1 MTNSELLYSDPLAAA
16 TAAAKEITERTGVAS
31 HDVALVMG
39 SGWVSAVDALGI
51 AQYECNAEDITGFLP
66 PTVEGHS
73 GKVRS
78 YEIEGNGKKL
88 QALVFLG
95 RTHLYEG
102 KGVEPVVHSV
112 RTAVK
117 AGCKVVILTNA
128 CGGINKAYKVGQ
140 PVLIRDHISLTA
152 VSPLS
157 GATFVD
163 LTDLYSKRIREIVKK
178 EDSSLE
184 EGVYVHWRGPTYETP
199 AEIIMMRT
207 MGADLVGMSTVPE
220 AIAAHAL
227 GAEVLGISL
236 VTNAAAGVTGEK
248 LNHEEVIAAGKAA
261 ADRMG
266 ALLKGVIPKLFQ
278 EHGSDTRSSSMDY

>member
-1 MTNSELLYSDPLAAA
+1 MTSTDILYSDPLQAAA
-16 TAAAKEITERTGVAS
+16 IAASEIASRTGIAT

-39 SGWVSAVDALGI
+39 SGWVGAVDALGTPS
-51 AQYECNAEDITGFLP
+51 YECNAEEITGFFAP
-66 PTVEGHS
+66 AVEGHS

-78 YEIEGNGKKL
+78 YEIKDGDRTIR
-88 QALVFLG
+88 ALVFLG

-102 KGVEPVVHSV
+102 KGMEPVVHGV

-117 AGCKVVILTNA
+117 AGCKVIILTNA
-128 CGGINKAYKVGQ
+128 CGGINTAYRVGQ

-152 VSPLS
+152 QSPLV

-163 LTDLYSKRIREIVKK
+163 LTDLYSKRIRAIMKSA
-178 EDSSLE
+178 DSSLQ

-199 AEIIMMRT
+199 AEIHMMRT
-207 MGADLVGMSTVPE
+207 LGADLVGMSTVPE

-261 ADRMG
+261 A
-266 ALLKGVIPKLFQ
+266 
-278 EHGSDTRSSSMDY
+278 SSMGELLAKTIPQIV

>member
-1 MTNSELLYSDPLAAA
+1 MTSTDILYSDPLQAAVI
-16 TAAAKEITERTGVAS
+16 AASEIASRTGIAA

-39 SGWVSAVDALGI
+39 SGWVGAVDALGTPS
-51 AQYECNAEDITGFLP
+51 YECNAEEITGFFP
-66 PTVEGHS
+66 PAVEGHS

-78 YEIEGNGKKL
+78 YEIKDGDRTIR
-88 QALVFLG
+88 ALVFLG

-102 KGVEPVVHSV
+102 KGMEPVVHGV

-117 AGCKVVILTNA
+117 AGCKVIILTNA
-128 CGGINKAYKVGQ
+128 CGGINTTYHVGQ

-152 VSPLS
+152 QSPLV

-163 LTDLYSKRIREIVKK
+163 LTDLYSKRIRAIMKSA
-178 EDSSLE
+178 DSSLQ

-199 AEIIMMRT
+199 AEIHMMRT
-207 MGADLVGMSTVPE
+207 LGADLVGMSTVPE

-261 ADRMG
+261 A
-266 ALLKGVIPKLFQ
+266 
-278 EHGSDTRSSSMDY
+278 SSMGELLAKTIPQIV

>member
-1 MTNSELLYSDPLAAA
+1 MTSTDILYSDPLQAAA
-16 TAAAKEITERTGVAS
+16 IAASEIASRTGIAS

-39 SGWVSAVDALGI
+39 SGWVGAVDALGTPS
-51 AQYECNAEDITGFLP
+51 YECNAEEITGFFAP
-66 PTVEGHS
+66 AVEGHS
-73 GKVRS
+73 GKIRS
-78 YEIEGNGKKL
+78 YEIKDGDRTIR
-88 QALVFLG
+88 ALVFLG

-102 KGVEPVVHSV
+102 KGMEPVVHGV

-117 AGCKVVILTNA
+117 AGCKVIILTNA
-128 CGGINKAYKVGQ
+128 CGGINTAFRVGQ

-152 VSPLS
+152 QSPLV

-163 LTDLYSKRIREIVKK
+163 LTDLYSKRIRAIMKSA
-178 EDSSLE
+178 DSSLQ

-199 AEIIMMRT
+199 AEIHMMRT
-207 MGADLVGMSTVPE
+207 LGADLVGMSTVPE

-261 ADRMG
+261 A
-266 ALLKGVIPKLFQ
+266 
-278 EHGSDTRSSSMDY
+278 SSMGELLAKTIPQIV

>member
-1 MTNSELLYSDPLAAA
+1 MTNSELLFSNPLAAA
-16 TAAAKEITERTGVAS
+16 AAAAKEIIERTGVAS

-39 SGWVSAVDALGI
+39 SGWVSAVDALGTS
-51 AQYECNAEDITGFLP
+51 AYECNAEDITGFLP

-78 YEIEGNGKKL
+78 YEIDSNSKKL
-88 QALVFLG
+88 RALVFLG

-128 CGGINKAYKVGQ
+128 CGGINKSYKVGQ

-152 VSPLS
+152 ISPLS

-178 EDSSLE
+178 EDPSLE

-199 AEIIMMRT
+199 AEILMMRT

-266 ALLKGVIPKLFQ
+266 ALLKGVIPKLF
-278 EHGSDTRSSSMDY
+278 

>member
-1 MTNSELLYSDPLAAA
+1 MTSTDILYSDPLQAAVI
-16 TAAAKEITERTGVAS
+16 AASEIASRTGITS

-39 SGWVSAVDALGI
+39 SGWVGAVDALGTPS
-51 AQYECNAEDITGFLP
+51 YECNAEEITGFFP
-66 PTVEGHS
+66 PAVEGHS
-73 GKVRS
+73 GKIRS
-78 YEIEGNGKKL
+78 YEIKDGDRTIR
-88 QALVFLG
+88 ALVFLG

-102 KGVEPVVHSV
+102 KGMEPVVHGV

-117 AGCKVVILTNA
+117 AGCKVIILTNA
-128 CGGINKAYKVGQ
+128 CGGINTTYRVGQ

-152 VSPLS
+152 QSPLV

-163 LTDLYSKRIREIVKK
+163 LTDLYSKRIRGIMKSA
-178 EDSSLE
+178 DSSLQ

-199 AEIIMMRT
+199 AEIHMMRT
-207 MGADLVGMSTVPE
+207 LGADLVGMSTVPE

-261 ADRMG
+261 A
-266 ALLKGVIPKLFQ
+266 
-278 EHGSDTRSSSMDY
+278 SSMGELLAKTIPQIV

>member
-1 MTNSELLYSDPLAAA
+1 MTSTDILYSDPLQAASI
-16 TAAAKEITERTGVAS
+16 AASEIASRTGVTS

-39 SGWVSAVDALGI
+39 SGWVGAVDALGTPS
-51 AQYECNAEDITGFLP
+51 YECNAEEITGFFP
-66 PTVEGHS
+66 PAVEGHS

-78 YEIEGNGKKL
+78 YGIKDGDRTIR
-88 QALVFLG
+88 ALVFLG

-102 KGVEPVVHSV
+102 KGMEPVVHGV

-117 AGCKVVILTNA
+117 AGCKVIILTNA
-128 CGGINKAYKVGQ
+128 CGGINTAYRVGQ

-152 VSPLS
+152 QSPLV

-163 LTDLYSKRIREIVKK
+163 LTDLYSKRIRAIMKSA
-178 EDSSLE
+178 DSSLQ

-199 AEIIMMRT
+199 AEIHMMRT
-207 MGADLVGMSTVPE
+207 LGADLVGMSTVPE

-261 ADRMG
+261 A
-266 ALLKGVIPKLFQ
+266 
-278 EHGSDTRSSSMDY
+278 SSMGDLLAKTIPQIV

>member
-1 MTNSELLYSDPLAAA
+1 MTSTDILYSDPLQAAA
-16 TAAAKEITERTGVAS
+16 IAASEIASRTGFAT

-39 SGWVSAVDALGI
+39 SGWVGAVDALGTPS
-51 AQYECNAEDITGFLP
+51 YECNAEEITGFFAP
-66 PTVEGHS
+66 AVEGHS

-78 YEIEGNGKKL
+78 YEVKDGDRTIR
-88 QALVFLG
+88 ALVFLG

-102 KGVEPVVHSV
+102 KGMEPVVHGV

-117 AGCKVVILTNA
+117 AGCKVIILTNA
-128 CGGINKAYKVGQ
+128 CGGINTAFRVGQ

-152 VSPLS
+152 QSPLV

-163 LTDLYSKRIREIVKK
+163 LTDLYSKRIRAIMKSA
-178 EDSSLE
+178 DSSLQ

-199 AEIIMMRT
+199 AEIHMMRT
-207 MGADLVGMSTVPE
+207 LGADLVGMSTVPE

-261 ADRMG
+261 A
-266 ALLKGVIPKLFQ
+266 
-278 EHGSDTRSSSMDY
+278 SSMGELLAKTIPQIV

>member
-1 MTNSELLYSDPLAAA
+1 MTSTDILYSDPLQAAA
-16 TAAAKEITERTGVAS
+16 IEASEIASRTGFAS

-39 SGWVSAVDALGI
+39 SGWVGAVDALGLPS
-51 AQYECNAEDITGFLP
+51 YECNAEEITGFFP
-66 PTVEGHS
+66 PAVEGHS

-78 YEIEGNGKKL
+78 YEIKDGDRTIR
-88 QALVFLG
+88 ALVFLG

-102 KGVEPVVHSV
+102 KGMEPVVHGV

-117 AGCKVVILTNA
+117 AGCKVIILTNA
-128 CGGINKAYKVGQ
+128 CGGINTAYRVGQ

-152 VSPLS
+152 QSPLV

-163 LTDLYSKRIREIVKK
+163 LTDLYSKRIRAIMKSA
-178 EDSSLE
+178 DSSLQ

-199 AEIIMMRT
+199 AEIHMMRT
-207 MGADLVGMSTVPE
+207 LGADLVGMSTVPE

-261 ADRMG
+261 A
-266 ALLKGVIPKLFQ
+266 
-278 EHGSDTRSSSMDY
+278 SSMGELLAKTIPQII

>member
-1 MTNSELLYSDPLAAA
+1 MSNTELLYKDPLAAA
-16 TAAAKEITERTGVAS
+16 QVAADEIAKRTGIAS
-31 HDVALVMG
+31 HDIALVMG
-39 SGWVSAVDALGI
+39 SGWVSAVDALGTP
-51 AQYECNAEDITGFLP
+51 AYECDADEITGFLP
-66 PTVEGHS
+66 PAVEGHS

-78 YEIEGNGKKL
+78 YEIHNGSKKIR
-88 QALVFLG
+88 ALVFLG

-102 KGVEPVVHSV
+102 KGIEPVVHSV

-117 AGCKVVILTNA
+117 AGCKIVILTNA
-128 CGGINKAYKVGQ
+128 CGGINKDYRVGQ

-152 VSPLS
+152 TSPLI
-157 GATFVD
+157 GAHFVD
-163 LTDLYSKRIREIVKK
+163 LTDLYSKRIRAIVRS
-178 EDSSLE
+178 EDSALQ

-199 AEIIMMRT
+199 AEILMMRA

-261 ADRMG
+261 ADSMG
-266 ALLKGVIPKLFQ
+266 ALLKGVIPKLL
-278 EHGSDTRSSSMDY
+278 

>member
-1 MTNSELLYSDPLAAA
+1 MTATELLYQDPMAAA
-16 TAAAKEITERTGVAS
+16 SAAASEIAQRTGVES
-31 HDVALVMG
+31 HDIALVMG
-39 SGWVSAVDALGI
+39 SGWVTACDALGTPT
-51 AQYECNAEDITGFLP
+51 YECDAHELTGFQAP
-66 PTVEGHS
+66 AVEGHS

-78 YEIEGNGKKL
+78 YLIESDGKKIR
-88 QALVFLG
+88 ALVFLG

-102 KGVEPVVHSV
+102 KGMEPVVHGV

-117 AGCKVVILTNA
+117 AGCKIVVLTNA
-128 CGGINKAYKVGQ
+128 CGGINAAYRVGE

-152 VSPLS
+152 ASPLS

-163 LTDLYSKRIREIVKK
+163 LTDLYSKRLREIVRQQ
-178 EDSSLE
+178 DSSLK

-199 AEIIMMRT
+199 AEILMMRT

-220 AIAAHAL
+220 AIAAHAM

-236 VTNAAAGVTGEK
+236 VSNAAAGMTGEK

-261 ADRMG
+261 ASRMG
-266 ALLKGVIPKLFQ
+266 ELIKQTIPKII
-278 EHGSDTRSSSMDY
+278 

>member
-1 MTNSELLYSDPLAAA
+1 MTSTDILYSDPIQAA
-16 TAAAKEITERTGVAS
+16 TIAASEIATRTGVAS

-39 SGWVSAVDALGI
+39 SGWVGAVDALGTPT
-51 AQYECNAEDITGFLP
+51 YECNAEEITGFFAP
-66 PTVEGHS
+66 AVEGHS

-78 YEIEGNGKKL
+78 YEIKDGDRTIR
-88 QALVFLG
+88 ALVFLG

-102 KGVEPVVHSV
+102 KGMEPVVHGV

-117 AGCKVVILTNA
+117 AGCKVIILTNA
-128 CGGINKAYKVGQ
+128 CGGINTAYRVGQ

-152 VSPLS
+152 QSPLV

-163 LTDLYSKRIREIVKK
+163 LTDLYSKRIRAIMKAA
-178 EDSSLE
+178 DSSLQ

-199 AEIIMMRT
+199 AEIHMMRT
-207 MGADLVGMSTVPE
+207 LGADLVGMSTVPE

-227 GAEVLGISL
+227 GAEILGISL

-261 ADRMG
+261 A
-266 ALLKGVIPKLFQ
+266 
-278 EHGSDTRSSSMDY
+278 SSMGELLAKTIPQII

>member
-1 MTNSELLYSDPLAAA
+1 MTSTHILYSDPLQAAA
-16 TAAAKEITERTGVAS
+16 IAASEIASRTGIAS

-39 SGWVSAVDALGI
+39 SGWVGAVDALGTPR
-51 AQYECNAEDITGFLP
+51 YECNAEEITGFFAP
-66 PTVEGHS
+66 AVAGHS

-78 YEIEGNGKKL
+78 YEIKDGDRTIR
-88 QALVFLG
+88 ALVFLG

-102 KGVEPVVHSV
+102 KGMEPVVHGV

-117 AGCKVVILTNA
+117 AGCKVIILTNA
-128 CGGINKAYKVGQ
+128 CGGINTDFHVGQ

-152 VSPLS
+152 QSPLV

-163 LTDLYSKRIREIVKK
+163 LTDLYSKRIRAIMKSA
-178 EDSSLE
+178 DSSLQ

-199 AEIIMMRT
+199 AEIHMMRSL
-207 MGADLVGMSTVPE
+207 GADLVGMSTVPE

-261 ADRMG
+261 A
-266 ALLKGVIPKLFQ
+266 
-278 EHGSDTRSSSMDY
+278 SSMGELLVKTIPQIV

>member
-39 SGWVSAVDALGI
+39 SGWVSAVDVLGTPV
-51 AQYECNAEDITGFLP
+51 YECNADDITGFLP

-78 YEIEGNGKKL
+78 YEIEANGKKL
-88 QALVFLG
+88 RALVFLG

-236 VTNAAAGVTGEK
+236 VTNAAAGVTGQK

-266 ALLKGVIPKLFQ
+266 ALLKGVIPKLF
-278 EHGSDTRSSSMDY
+278 

>member
-1 MTNSELLYSDPLAAA
+1 MTSTDILYSDPLQAAA
-16 TAAAKEITERTGVAS
+16 IAASEIASRTGIAS

-39 SGWVSAVDALGI
+39 SGWVGAVDALGTPS
-51 AQYECNAEDITGFLP
+51 YECNAEEITGFFAP
-66 PTVEGHS
+66 AVEGHS

-78 YEIEGNGKKL
+78 YEIKDSDRTIR
-88 QALVFLG
+88 ALVFLG

-102 KGVEPVVHSV
+102 KGMEPVVHGV

-117 AGCKVVILTNA
+117 AGCKVIILTNA
-128 CGGINKAYKVGQ
+128 CGGINTAFRVGQ

-152 VSPLS
+152 QSPLV

-163 LTDLYSKRIREIVKK
+163 LTDLYSKRIRAIMKSA
-178 EDSSLE
+178 DSSLQ

-199 AEIIMMRT
+199 AEIYMMRT
-207 MGADLVGMSTVPE
+207 LGADLVGMSTVPE

-261 ADRMG
+261 A
-266 ALLKGVIPKLFQ
+266 
-278 EHGSDTRSSSMDY
+278 SSMGELLAKTIPQIV

>member
-1 MTNSELLYSDPLAAA
+1 MTNSELLYSNPMAAA
-16 TAAAKEITERTGVAS
+16 EAAAQEIINRTGVSA
-31 HDVALVMG
+31 HDVALIMG
-39 SGWVSAVDALGI
+39 SGWVSAVDALGTP
-51 AQYECNAEDITGFLP
+51 AYECDAQDLTGFLP

-78 YEIEGNGKKL
+78 YAIDSDGKSL
-88 QALVFLG
+88 RALVFLG

-112 RTAVK
+112 RAAVK
-117 AGCKVVILTNA
+117 AGCKIIILTNA
-128 CGGINKAYKVGQ
+128 CGGINKSFKVGQ
-140 PVLIRDHISLTA
+140 PIIIRDHISLTA

-163 LTDLYSKRIREIVKK
+163 LTDLYSKRIRDIVKT

-199 AEIIMMRT
+199 AEILMMRA
-207 MGADLVGMSTVPE
+207 MGGDLVGMSTVPE

-227 GAEVLGISL
+227 GAEVLGLSL

-261 ADRMG
+261 AERMG
-266 ALLKGVIPKLFQ
+266 TLLKGVIPKLF
-278 EHGSDTRSSSMDY
+278 

>member
-1 MTNSELLYSDPLAAA
+1 MTSTDLLYSDPLQAAVQAAA
-16 TAAAKEITERTGVAS
+16 EIAERTGFAT
-31 HDVALVMG
+31 HDIALVMG
-39 SGWVSAVDALGI
+39 SGWVTAVDALGMPK
-51 AQYECNAEDITGFLP
+51 YECNAEELTGFLP
-66 PTVEGHS
+66 PAVEGHS

-78 YEIEGNGKKL
+78 YEIEDGGKKVR
-88 QALVFLG
+88 ALIFLG

-102 KGVEPVVHSV
+102 KGMEPVVHGV

-117 AGCKVVILTNA
+117 AGCKVILLTNA
-128 CGGINKAYKVGQ
+128 CGGINTNYKVGQ

-152 VSPLS
+152 ATPLV

-163 LTDLYSKRIREIVKK
+163 LTDLYSKRLRAIVKSA
-178 EDSSLE
+178 DSSLE

-199 AEIIMMRT
+199 AEILMMRG

-227 GAEVLGISL
+227 GAEVLAISL

-261 ADRMG
+261 ASRMG
-266 ALLKGVIPKLFQ
+266 ALIKSVIPNLI
-278 EHGSDTRSSSMDY
+278 

>member
-1 MTNSELLYSDPLAAA
+1 MTSTQLLYSDPLQAATLAAA
-16 TAAAKEITERTGVAS
+16 EIAERTGIAA
-31 HDVALVMG
+31 HDIALVMG
-39 SGWVSAVDALGI
+39 SGWVTAVDALGVP
-51 AQYECNAEDITGFLP
+51 AYECSAEELTGFLP
-66 PTVEGHS
+66 PAVEGHS

-78 YEIEGNGKKL
+78 YEIKDGDKTVR
-88 QALVFLG
+88 ALVFLG

-102 KGVEPVVHSV
+102 KGMEPVVHGV

-117 AGCKVVILTNA
+117 AGCKVILLTNA
-128 CGGINKAYKVGQ
+128 CGGINTNYKVGQ

-152 VSPLS
+152 ATPLV
-157 GATFVD
+157 GATFID
-163 LTDLYSKRIREIVKK
+163 LTDLYSKRLRAIVKSA
-178 EDSSLE
+178 DASLE

-199 AEIIMMRT
+199 AEILMMRG

-227 GAEVLGISL
+227 GAEVLAISL

-261 ADRMG
+261 ASRMG
-266 ALLKGVIPKLFQ
+266 SLIKSVIPNLI
-278 EHGSDTRSSSMDY
+278 

>member
-1 MTNSELLYSDPLAAA
+1 MSAFTIQDLYNDPIAIAELAAA
-16 TAAAKEITERTGVAS
+16 DIARRTGIAQ
-31 HDVALVMG
+31 HDIALVMG
-39 SGWVSAVDALGI
+39 SGWVSAVDALGKP
-51 AQYECNAEDITGFLP
+51 AHEFDAHDVPGFLP
-66 PTVEGHS
+66 PAVEGHS
-73 GKVRS
+73 GKIRS
-78 YEIEGNGKKL
+78 YAIQGEHGIIN
-88 QALVFLG
+88 ALVFLG

-102 KGVEPVVHSV
+102 KGIEPVVHSA

-117 AGCKVVILTNA
+117 AGCKILILTNA
-128 CGGINKAYKVGQ
+128 CGGINKEYRLGQ

-152 VSPLS
+152 TSPLI
-157 GATFVD
+157 GAQFVD
-163 LTDLYSKRIREIVKK
+163 LTDLYSKRIRAIVKA
-178 EDSSLE
+178 EDTSLQ

-199 AEIIMMRT
+199 AEILMMRT

-266 ALLKGVIPKLFQ
+266 ALLKGVIPKLL
-278 EHGSDTRSSSMDY
+278 

>member
-1 MTNSELLYSDPLAAA
+1 MTQTELLYSDPIAAA
-16 TAAAKEITERTGVAS
+16 VKAAGEIANKTGIAS
-31 HDVALVMG
+31 HDIALVMG
-39 SGWVSAVDALGI
+39 SGWVSAVDALGTPVF
-51 AQYECNAEDITGFLP
+51 ECNAEEFTGFFSP
-66 PTVEGHS
+66 AVEGHS

-78 YEIEGNGKKL
+78 YEIDGQTKKL
-88 QALVFLG
+88 HALVFLG

-102 KGVEPVVHSV
+102 KGIEPVVHNV

-117 AGCKVVILTNA
+117 AGCKVIILTNA
-128 CGGINKAYKVGQ
+128 CGGINTAFKVGQ

-163 LTDLYSKRIREIVKK
+163 LTDLYSKRIRDIVKK
-178 EDSSLE
+178 EDPALE

-199 AEIIMMRT
+199 AEILMMRT

-236 VTNAAAGVTGEK
+236 VTNSAAGVTGEK

-266 ALLKGVIPKLFQ
+266 ALLKGVIPKLL
-278 EHGSDTRSSSMDY
+278 

>member
-1 MTNSELLYSDPLAAA
+1 MTSTDILYSDPLQAAA
-16 TAAAKEITERTGVAS
+16 IAASEIASRTGIAS

-39 SGWVSAVDALGI
+39 SGWVGAVDALGTPS
-51 AQYECNAEDITGFLP
+51 YECNAEEITGFFAP
-66 PTVEGHS
+66 AVEGHS
-73 GKVRS
+73 GKIRS
-78 YEIEGNGKKL
+78 YEIKDGDRTIR
-88 QALVFLG
+88 ALVFLG

-102 KGVEPVVHSV
+102 KGMEPVVHGV

-117 AGCKVVILTNA
+117 AGCKVIILTNA
-128 CGGINKAYKVGQ
+128 CGGINTAYRVGQ

-152 VSPLS
+152 QSPLV

-163 LTDLYSKRIREIVKK
+163 LTDLYSKRIRAIMKSA
-178 EDSSLE
+178 DSSLQ

-199 AEIIMMRT
+199 AEIHMMRT
-207 MGADLVGMSTVPE
+207 LGADLVGMSTVPE

-261 ADRMG
+261 A
-266 ALLKGVIPKLFQ
+266 
-278 EHGSDTRSSSMDY
+278 SSMGELLAKTIPQIV

>member
-1 MTNSELLYSDPLAAA
+1 MTSNDSRHDDLLYTDPLAAA
-16 TAAAKEITERTGVAS
+16 TAAAREIAKRTGVAS

-39 SGWVSAVDALGI
+39 SGWVTAVDALGTP
-51 AQYECNAEDITGFLP
+51 AYECDAHEITGFAAP
-66 PTVEGHS
+66 AVEGHS

-78 YEIEGNGKKL
+78 YEIKSGNKTIR
-88 QALVFLG
+88 ALVFLG
-95 RTHLYEG
+95 RTHLYED
-102 KGVEPVVHSV
+102 KGMEPVVHGV

-117 AGCKVVILTNA
+117 AGCNIVILTNA
-128 CGGINKAYKVGQ
+128 CGGINPKYKVGE

-152 VSPLS
+152 ASPLS

-163 LTDLYSKRIREIVKK
+163 LTDLYSKRIREIVKS
-178 EDSSLE
+178 EDASLQ

-199 AEIIMMRT
+199 AEILMMRT

-236 VTNAAAGVTGEK
+236 VSNAAAGMTGEK

-261 ADRMG
+261 ASRMG
-266 ALLKGVIPKLFQ
+266 ELLKNVIPKIV
-278 EHGSDTRSSSMDY
+278 

>member
-1 MTNSELLYSDPLAAA
+1 MTSTDLLYSDPLQAATQAAA
-16 TAAAKEITERTGVAS
+16 EIAARTGAAT
-31 HDVALVMG
+31 HDIALVMG
-39 SGWVSAVDALGI
+39 SGWVTAIDALGEPS
-51 AQYECNAEDITGFLP
+51 YESNAEDLTGFLP
-66 PTVEGHS
+66 PAVEGHS

-78 YEIEGNGKKL
+78 YEIKDGDKTIR
-88 QALVFLG
+88 ALVFLG

-102 KGVEPVVHSV
+102 KGMEPVVHGV

-117 AGCKVVILTNA
+117 AGCKVILLTNA
-128 CGGINKAYKVGQ
+128 CGGINTKYQVGQ

-152 VSPLS
+152 ATPLV
-157 GATFVD
+157 GATFID
-163 LTDLYSKRIREIVKK
+163 LTDLYSKRLRAIVKSAD
-178 EDSSLE
+178 ESLE

-199 AEIIMMRT
+199 AEILMMRG

-227 GAEVLGISL
+227 GAEVLAISL

-261 ADRMG
+261 ATRMG
-266 ALLKGVIPKLFQ
+266 ALIKSVIPKLI
-278 EHGSDTRSSSMDY
+278 

>member
-1 MTNSELLYSDPLAAA
+1 MTSTDILYSDPLQAAA
-16 TAAAKEITERTGVAS
+16 IAASEIASRTGVAA

-39 SGWVSAVDALGI
+39 SGWVGAVDALGTPS
-51 AQYECNAEDITGFLP
+51 YECNAEEITGFFAP
-66 PTVEGHS
+66 AVEGHS

-78 YEIEGNGKKL
+78 YEIKDGDRTIR
-88 QALVFLG
+88 ALVFLG

-102 KGVEPVVHSV
+102 KGMEPVVHGV

-117 AGCKVVILTNA
+117 AGCKVIILTNA
-128 CGGINKAYKVGQ
+128 CGGINTAYRVGQ

-152 VSPLS
+152 QSPLV

-163 LTDLYSKRIREIVKK
+163 LTDLYSKRIRAIMKSA
-178 EDSSLE
+178 DSSLQ

-199 AEIIMMRT
+199 AEIHMMRT
-207 MGADLVGMSTVPE
+207 LGADLVGMSTVPE

-261 ADRMG
+261 A
-266 ALLKGVIPKLFQ
+266 
-278 EHGSDTRSSSMDY
+278 SSMGELLAKTIPQIV

>member
-1 MTNSELLYSDPLAAA
+1 MTSADILYSDPLAAA
-16 TAAAKEITERTGVAS
+16 QLAADEIARRTGVAH

-39 SGWVSAVDALGI
+39 SGWVTAVDALGTPL
-51 AQYECNAEDITGFLP
+51 YECNAQDLPGFLP
-66 PTVEGHS
+66 PAVPGHS

-78 YEIEGNGKKL
+78 YEIHENGKTL
-88 QALVFLG
+88 RALVFLG

-102 KGVEPVVHSV
+102 KGMEPVVHGV

-128 CGGINKAYKVGQ
+128 CGGINTAYKVGQ

-152 VSPLS
+152 ATPLV

-163 LTDLYSKRIREIVKK
+163 LTDLYSKRIRAIVKA
-178 EDSSLE
+178 EDASLQ

-199 AEIIMMRT
+199 AEILMMRA

-227 GAEVLGISL
+227 GAEVLAISL
-236 VTNAAAGVTGEK
+236 VTNAAAGITGEK
-248 LNHEEVIAAGKAA
+248 LNHEEVIAAGIAA
-261 ADRMG
+261 AGRMG
-266 ALLKGVIPKLFQ
+266 TLLKAVVHKLF
-278 EHGSDTRSSSMDY
+278 

>member
-1 MTNSELLYSDPLAAA
+1 MTSTEILYADPFKAATLAAA
-16 TAAAKEITERTGVAS
+16 EIAQAS
-31 HDVALVMG
+31 GIATHDVALVMG
-39 SGWVSAVDALGI
+39 SGWVGAVDALGTPTF
-51 AQYECNAEDITGFLP
+51 ECNAEEITGFFP
-66 PTVEGHS
+66 PAVEGHS

-78 YEIEGNGKKL
+78 YDIKDGDRTIR
-88 QALVFLG
+88 ALVFLG

-102 KGVEPVVHSV
+102 KGMEPVVHGV

-117 AGCKVVILTNA
+117 AGCKVIILTNA
-128 CGGINKAYKVGQ
+128 CGGINTAYRVGQ

-152 VSPLS
+152 QSPLV

-163 LTDLYSKRIREIVKK
+163 LTDLYSKRIRAIMKSA
-178 EDSSLE
+178 DSSLQ

-199 AEIIMMRT
+199 AEIHMMRT
-207 MGADLVGMSTVPE
+207 LGADLVGMSTVPE

-261 ADRMG
+261 A
-266 ALLKGVIPKLFQ
+266 
-278 EHGSDTRSSSMDY
+278 SSMGELLAKTIPQII

>member
-1 MTNSELLYSDPLAAA
+1 MTSTDILYSDPLQAAA
-16 TAAAKEITERTGVAS
+16 IAASEIAARTGIAA

-39 SGWVSAVDALGI
+39 SGWVGAVDALGTPS
-51 AQYECNAEDITGFLP
+51 YECNAEEITGFFAP
-66 PTVEGHS
+66 AVEGHS

-78 YEIEGNGKKL
+78 YEIKDGDRTIR
-88 QALVFLG
+88 ALVFLG

-102 KGVEPVVHSV
+102 KGMEPVVHGV

-117 AGCKVVILTNA
+117 AGCKVIILTNA
-128 CGGINKAYKVGQ
+128 CGGINTAYRVGQ

-152 VSPLS
+152 QSPLV

-163 LTDLYSKRIREIVKK
+163 LTDLYSKRIRAIMKSA
-178 EDSSLE
+178 DSSLQ

-199 AEIIMMRT
+199 AEIHMMRT
-207 MGADLVGMSTVPE
+207 LGADLVGMSTVPE

-261 ADRMG
+261 A
-266 ALLKGVIPKLFQ
+266 
-278 EHGSDTRSSSMDY
+278 SSMGELLAKTIPQIV

>member
-1 MTNSELLYSDPLAAA
+1 MTLTDLLYSDPLQAAVQAAA
-16 TAAAKEITERTGVAS
+16 EIAERTGFAT
-31 HDVALVMG
+31 HDIALVMG
-39 SGWVSAVDALGI
+39 SGWVTAVDALGKSK
-51 AQYECNAEDITGFLP
+51 YECNAEELTGFLP
-66 PTVEGHS
+66 PAVEGHS

-78 YEIEGNGKKL
+78 YEIEDGGKKVR
-88 QALVFLG
+88 ALVFLG

-102 KGVEPVVHSV
+102 KGMEPVVHGV

-117 AGCKVVILTNA
+117 AGCKVILLTNA
-128 CGGINKAYKVGQ
+128 CGGINTNYKVGQ

-152 VSPLS
+152 ATPLV

-163 LTDLYSKRIREIVKK
+163 LTDLYSKRLRAIVKSA
-178 EDSSLE
+178 DSSLE

-199 AEIIMMRT
+199 AEILMMRG

-227 GAEVLGISL
+227 GAEVLAISL

-261 ADRMG
+261 ASRMG
-266 ALLKGVIPKLFQ
+266 ALIKSVIPNLI
-278 EHGSDTRSSSMDY
+278 

>member
-1 MTNSELLYSDPLAAA
+1 MSQPLINAESAA
-16 TAAAKEITERTGVAS
+16 TQIAKLSGVPA

-39 SGWVSAVDALGI
+39 SGWVSAAEALGTPVF
-51 AQYECNAEDITGFLP
+51 ECDAHDLPGFLP
-66 PTVEGHS
+66 PAVEGHS

-78 YEIEGNGKKL
+78 YEITEGGKTVRV
-88 QALVFLG
+88 LVFLG

-102 KGVEPVVHSV
+102 KGMEPVVHGV

-117 AGCKVVILTNA
+117 AGCKVVVLTNA
-128 CGGINKAYKVGQ
+128 CGGINTNYQVGQ

-152 VSPLS
+152 ASPLD
-157 GATFVD
+157 GANFVD
-163 LTDLYSKRIREIVKK
+163 LTDLYSKRIRAIVKA
-178 EDSSLE
+178 EDDSLA

-199 AEIIMMRT
+199 AEILMMRM

-266 ALLKGVIPKLFQ
+266 QLLKSVIPKLI
-278 EHGSDTRSSSMDY
+278 

>member
-1 MTNSELLYSDPLAAA
+1 MTSTDILYSDPLQAAA
-16 TAAAKEITERTGVAS
+16 IAASEIASRTGIAS

-39 SGWVSAVDALGI
+39 SGWVGAVDALGRPR
-51 AQYECNAEDITGFLP
+51 YECNAEEITGFFAP
-66 PTVEGHS
+66 AVAGHS

-78 YEIEGNGKKL
+78 YEIKDGDRTIR
-88 QALVFLG
+88 ALVFLG

-102 KGVEPVVHSV
+102 KGMEPVVHGV

-117 AGCKVVILTNA
+117 AGCKVIILTNA
-128 CGGINKAYKVGQ
+128 CGGINTDFHVGQ

-152 VSPLS
+152 QSPLV

-163 LTDLYSKRIREIVKK
+163 LTDLYSKRIRAIMKSA
-178 EDSSLE
+178 DSSLQ

-199 AEIIMMRT
+199 AEIHMMRT
-207 MGADLVGMSTVPE
+207 LGADLVGMSTVPE

-261 ADRMG
+261 A
-266 ALLKGVIPKLFQ
+266 
-278 EHGSDTRSSSMDY
+278 SSMGELLVKTIPQIV

>member
-1 MTNSELLYSDPLAAA
+1 MTSTDILYSDPLQAAA
-16 TAAAKEITERTGVAS
+16 IAASEITSRTGIAS

-39 SGWVSAVDALGI
+39 SGWVGAVDALGTPS
-51 AQYECNAEDITGFLP
+51 YECNAEEITGFFAP
-66 PTVEGHS
+66 AVEGHS
-73 GKVRS
+73 GKIRS
-78 YEIEGNGKKL
+78 YEIKDGDRTIR
-88 QALVFLG
+88 ALVFLG

-102 KGVEPVVHSV
+102 KGMEPVVHGV

-117 AGCKVVILTNA
+117 AGCKVIILTNA
-128 CGGINKAYKVGQ
+128 CGGINTAYRVGQ

-152 VSPLS
+152 QSPLV

-163 LTDLYSKRIREIVKK
+163 LTDLYSKRIRAIMKSA
-178 EDSSLE
+178 DSSLQ

-199 AEIIMMRT
+199 AEIHMMRT
-207 MGADLVGMSTVPE
+207 LGADLVGMSTVPE

-261 ADRMG
+261 A
-266 ALLKGVIPKLFQ
+266 
-278 EHGSDTRSSSMDY
+278 SSMGELLSKTIPQIV

>member
-1 MTNSELLYSDPLAAA
+1 MTATELLYSDPIAASSLAANEIA
-16 TAAAKEITERTGVAS
+16 TRTGVAT
-31 HDVALVMG
+31 HDVALVLG
-39 SGWVSAVDALGI
+39 SGWVTAVDALGTP
-51 AQYECNAEDITGFLP
+51 AYECDSHEITGFAAP
-66 PTVEGHS
+66 AVEGHS

-78 YEIEGNGKKL
+78 YEIEGAGKTIRV
-88 QALVFLG
+88 LVFLG

-102 KGVEPVVHSV
+102 KGIEPVVHGT

-128 CGGINKAYKVGQ
+128 CGGINPAYSVGE

-152 VSPLS
+152 TSPLS

-163 LTDLYSKRIREIVKK
+163 LTDLYSKRIREIVKSA
-178 EDSSLE
+178 EPSLK

-199 AEIIMMRT
+199 AEILMMRT

-236 VTNAAAGVTGEK
+236 VSNAAAGMTGEK

-261 ADRMG
+261 ASRMG
-266 ALLKGVIPKLFQ
+266 QLLLNTIPKLV
-278 EHGSDTRSSSMDY
+278 